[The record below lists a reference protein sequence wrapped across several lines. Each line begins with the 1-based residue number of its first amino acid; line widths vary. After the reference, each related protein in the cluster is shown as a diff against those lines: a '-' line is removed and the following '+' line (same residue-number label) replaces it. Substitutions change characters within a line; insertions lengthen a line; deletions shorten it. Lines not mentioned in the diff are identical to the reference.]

1 MSNAPTEAAS
11 PASLPI
17 QRTELW
23 IPAGGARCA
32 AWFYAPE
39 GITDPPLVVMAHGL
53 GGTRHMR
60 LDAYA
65 RTFAAAGIAALVFDY
80 RGFGDSEGSPRQIVA
95 VKEQLADW
103 RSALAFARAELPVD
117 RSRIALWGT
126 SFGGGHVLSIA
137 AEDHGLAGVVA
148 QCPFVDGPSSVWRRF
163 LASPISA
170 AILMVL
176 AVIDGALGLLRRP
189 PLLVPMAGT
198 WWMPAFL
205 AARDSLP
212 GAATQLDAGSRVVG
226 RSARWLERLPSV
238 RRQLG
243 DGLVLDRTA
252 PAPAGDSIW
261 GVIQTPDGGS
271 MINAI
276 AARLVLTLGLYRPVR
291 RLGATGTT
299 PILVCACDHD
309 TAAPPAP
316 IIRAGERH
324 ANVDVRRY
332 PYGHFDIYVGDGFA
346 QAAPDQLAFLKRVL
360 QVEVSSHHAA
370 SGG

>member
-1 MSNAPTEAAS
+1 MPNTTPDDR
-11 PASLPI
+11 PATSYEVD
-17 QRTELW
+17 RSDHW
-23 IPAGGARCA
+23 IPAAGARCA
-32 AWFYAPE
+32 AWFYAPQGVE
-39 GITDPPLVVMAHGL
+39 QPPLVVMAHGL

-80 RGFGDSEGSPRQIVA
+80 RGFGDSEGSPRQIVD
-95 VKEQLADW
+95 VREQLADW
-103 RSALAFARAELPVD
+103 RSALAFARTELPVD
-117 RSRIALWGT
+117 RDRIAIWGT

-137 AEDHGLAGVVA
+137 AEDHALAGVVA

-170 AILMVL
+170 TVLMVL
-176 AVIDGALGLLRRP
+176 AVVDAVRSLARRP

-212 GAATQLDAGSRVVG
+212 GAATQLEPGSRVLG
-226 RSARWLERLPSV
+226 RAVRWLERIPSL

-243 DGLVLDRTA
+243 DGIVVGGGAKPELDT
-252 PAPAGDSIW
+252 IW

-276 AARLVLTLGLYRPVR
+276 SARLALTLGLYRPVR
-291 RLGATGTT
+291 GLRRTGTT

-316 IIRAGERH
+316 IIRAAQHH
-324 ANVDVRRY
+324 ANVQVLRY

-346 QAAPDQLAFLKRVL
+346 QAAPDQLAFLQRVL
-360 QVEVSSHHAA
+360 AA
-370 SGG
+370 